1 MGKID
6 VFLSY
11 EHSMKSV
18 VDHICAAL
26 EQDGIRCWY
35 APRDVMGDYATS
47 IMNAIDEARVFVVVL
62 NNAASESVHVLNEVE
77 NAYKRI
83 VEKNGDLT
91 ILPFRLSNEDL
102 SKAMEYYINRL
113 HWIDAASQGVDNAVA
128 ELKSKIKAILSPRS
142 DASGAKRARTANPYF
157 KDGDKKEKHRLAV
170 QRELLK
176 SFDAELYDKIAAE
189 TDTLTVLDLGSAD
202 GSFVMDR
209 LGRRE
214 NLGALL
220 GIDFDQ
226 SCVDAANSAYGS
238 DKIEFR
244 QGDLESD
251 AVEDA
256 IRAFLDEKGIA
267 GFNVINLSMVLL
279 HLQNPLKLLPE
290 AVPTGRHDRNKP
302 LPLTEEQTI
311 HIELAP
317 HQFCQH
323 IGLQKF
329 QGFIAGCGQLEKYGT
344 VEERFAISVHGRDQ
358 IDHVLQIGL
367 SSNRLLEILGAGA
380 GHTVLVGCIVNDS
393 FFLAGGNLPGID
405 SDGHAVHLSQ
415 VTEDSLLIGRGGVF
429 PECPDTTAGVSAE
442 EVIDLEVNDGRGN
455 HIEEVFDIARV
466 CRGCRT
472 SFLSGFVHWIPPVCG
487 RGRDPVPP
495 YGRPGDYSHG
505 QLTFL

>member
-26 EQDGIRCWY
+26 ESGGIRCWY
-35 APRDVMGDYATS
+35 APRDAVGDYATS

-113 HWIDAASQGVDNAVA
+113 HWIDASSQGVDNAIA
-128 ELKSKIKAILSPRS
+128 ELKSKVKAILSPRS

-202 GSFVMDR
+202 GSFIMDR
-209 LGRRE
+209 LGKRE
-214 NLGALL
+214 NIGTLL
-220 GIDFDQ
+220 GIDFD
-226 SCVDAANSAYGS
+226 AASVKNANATYGS
-238 DKIEFR
+238 EKIVFQ

-251 AVEDA
+251 KIEEVLST
-256 IRAFLDEKGIA
+256 FCDEKGIA
-267 GFNVINLSMVLL
+267 GFNVINLSMVIL
-279 HLQNPLKLLPE
+279 HLQNPQKLLRIVRKF
-290 AVPTGRHDRNKP
+290 AVKNAMVIIKD
-302 LPLTEEQTI
+302 I
-311 HIELAP
+311 DD
-317 HQFCQH
+317 
-323 IGLQKF
+323 
-329 QGFIAGCGQLEKYGT
+329 GFNVAY
-344 VEERFAISVHGRDQ
+344 
-358 IDHVLQIGL
+358 
-367 SSNRLLEILGAGA
+367 
-380 GHTVLVGCIVNDS
+380 
-393 FFLAGGNLPGID
+393 
-405 SDGHAVHLSQ
+405 
-415 VTEDSLLIGRGGVF
+415 
-429 PECPDTTAGVSAE
+429 PDTDGNFEKAIKMCADSPFSGFRESGRQIPHLLHKTGFRDVRLVKCGVNTMGMDYDEREALFDTYFSIIKMDFDRLAE
-442 EVIDLEVNDGRGN
+442 EVPDDKQYSEYRDWLAEHYADMEDAFLEDD
-455 HIEEVFDIARV
+455 FFF
-466 CRGCRT
+466 
-472 SFLSGFVHWIPPVCG
+472 SLGFVLFTA
-487 RGRDPVPP
+487 RR
-495 YGRPGDYSHG
+495 
-505 QLTFL
+505 

>member
-238 DKIEFR
+238 DKIAFR

-251 AVEDA
+251 AVEDV

-279 HLQNPLKLLPE
+279 HLQNPLKLLRTARKFALKNAVIVVKDIDDGFNVAYPDPE
-290 AVPTGRHDRNKP
+290 GYFEKATEMCADSPFSGFRESGRQIPHLLHKTGFRDAKLVKCGVNTVGMDYDERQALFDTYFSIVKMDFDR
-302 LPLTEEQTI
+302 L
-311 HIELAP
+311 
-317 HQFCQH
+317 
-323 IGLQKF
+323 
-329 QGFIAGCGQLEKYGT
+329 
-344 VEERFAISVHGRDQ
+344 
-358 IDHVLQIGL
+358 
-367 SSNRLLEILGAGA
+367 
-380 GHTVLVGCIVNDS
+380 
-393 FFLAGGNLPGID
+393 
-405 SDGHAVHLSQ
+405 
-415 VTEDSLLIGRGGVF
+415 
-429 PECPDTTAGVSAE
+429 AE
-442 EVIDLEVNDGRGN
+442 EVPDNKQYRDYRDWLAEHYADMEDAFLEED
-455 HIEEVFDIARV
+455 FFF
-466 CRGCRT
+466 
-472 SFLSGFVHWIPPVCG
+472 SLGFMLFTAK
-487 RGRDPVPP
+487 R
-495 YGRPGDYSHG
+495 
-505 QLTFL
+505 

>member
-1 MGKID
+1 MAAEEFCLRALAHGVKAEEDLLQKLCRVQLVSVRIIPLILLLNKVIEVRKDGVSLRLQAAEVSGIADAPLFIQAANHNLNGINVPVAEIFVGAEKVLEEGD
-6 VFLSY
+6 VLTQPCGLAERFG
-11 EHSMKSV
+11 SV
-18 VDHICAAL
+18 GVLRIAAL
-26 EQDGIRCWY
+26 VPTLRFQRIDAVYTPHQIHEAAADPLAHILLFMLHIQRYDRFARLQKIEQKQLEQIAFALAGV
-35 APRDVMGDYATS
+35 AQNQ
-47 IMNAIDEARVFVVVL
+47 NAGGGFVVIPL
-62 NNAASESVHVLNEVE
+62 IEVHQDIG
-77 NAYKRI
+77 A
-83 VEKNGDLT
+83 
-91 ILPFRLSNEDL
+91 ILILADI
-102 SKAMEYYINRL
+102 KAMGICLAAVVE
-113 HWIDAASQGVDNAVA
+113 WIQVSH
-128 ELKSKIKAILSPRS
+128 
-142 DASGAKRARTANPYF
+142 RA
-157 KDGDKKEKHRLAV
+157 
-170 QRELLK
+170 
-176 SFDAELYDKIAAE
+176 
-189 TDTLTVLDLGSAD
+189 
-202 GSFVMDR
+202 
-209 LGRRE
+209 GR
-214 NLGALL
+214 
-220 GIDFDQ
+220 
-226 SCVDAANSAYGS
+226 
-238 DKIEFR
+238 
-244 QGDLESD
+244 
-251 AVEDA
+251 
-256 IRAFLDEKGIA
+256 
-267 GFNVINLSMVLL
+267 
-279 HLQNPLKLLPE
+279 QNPLKLLPE

-317 HQFCQH
+317 HQLSQH

-344 VEERFAISVHGRDQ
+344 VEKRFTVSVHGRDE

>member
-91 ILPFRLSNEDL
+91 ILPFRLNNEDL

-238 DKIEFR
+238 DKIAFR

-251 AVEDA
+251 AVEDV

-279 HLQNPLKLLPE
+279 HLQNPLKLLRTARKFALKNAVIVVKDIDDGFNVAYPDPE
-290 AVPTGRHDRNKP
+290 GYFEKATEMCADSPFSGFRESGRQIPHLLHKTGFRDAKLVKCGVNTVGMDYDERQALFDTYFSIVKMDFDR
-302 LPLTEEQTI
+302 L
-311 HIELAP
+311 
-317 HQFCQH
+317 
-323 IGLQKF
+323 
-329 QGFIAGCGQLEKYGT
+329 
-344 VEERFAISVHGRDQ
+344 
-358 IDHVLQIGL
+358 
-367 SSNRLLEILGAGA
+367 
-380 GHTVLVGCIVNDS
+380 
-393 FFLAGGNLPGID
+393 
-405 SDGHAVHLSQ
+405 
-415 VTEDSLLIGRGGVF
+415 
-429 PECPDTTAGVSAE
+429 AE
-442 EVIDLEVNDGRGN
+442 EVPDNKQYRDYRDWLAEHYADMEDAFLEEDFFFSLG
-455 HIEEVFDIARV
+455 FMLFTAR
-466 CRGCRT
+466 R
-472 SFLSGFVHWIPPVCG
+472 
-487 RGRDPVPP
+487 
-495 YGRPGDYSHG
+495 
-505 QLTFL
+505 